1 MFQYRRLSVT
11 GDAIRVE
18 LILSCFWF
26 LMVLWLLSRAYRQ
39 RQIFARVTLGA
50 ARPKKIPPRVAVIVP
65 VRDERANIGPCV
77 QSLLRQQYP
86 ADRLHVL
93 VVDDDSSDG
102 TPEIVAK
109 LAEQD
114 ERVSFMRTPPLP
126 PSWKGKPH
134 ACWIGSQTI
143 PADTQWLCF
152 LDADMR
158 ADPALMTSALAAA
171 LEGKID
177 LLTVSPRHEL
187 HTFAERL
194 VIPCGLYLLG
204 FCQDLAKLQAPD
216 SHEVVA
222 TGQFMLVRREAY
234 EDVGGHAAV
243 STAICEDLE
252 LARLLKRRGHRV
264 LLKDGSRLLAT
275 RMYTGW
281 QTLWPGI
288 AKNLSHMLGG
298 PVRTIVLATIAVIT
312 AWGALV
318 LPAFDI
324 ADCVSGTSGACAALV
339 PAGLGSIAIIAMHI
353 AGAAHF
359 QIPPWYG
366 LLFPVSYTA
375 AGMIAVD
382 SVRSRLMRRVRW
394 KGRVYQ

>member
-1 MFQYRRLSVT
+1 M
-11 GDAIRVE
+11 E
-18 LILSCFWF
+18 LILSCLWF
-26 LMVLWLLSRAYRQ
+26 VMVLWLLSRAYRQ
-39 RQIFARVTLGA
+39 RQIFARVALGA
-50 ARPKKIPPRVAVIVP
+50 ARPNKATPAIAVIVP
-65 VRDERANIGPCV
+65 VRDERANIAPCV

-86 ADRLHVL
+86 AELLRVL
-93 VVDDDSSDG
+93 VVDDDSTDG
-102 TPEIVAK
+102 TPEVVAQ
-109 LAEQD
+109 LVEHD
-114 ERVSFMRTPPLP
+114 PRVTFMRTPRLP
-126 PSWKGKPH
+126 PAWKGKPH
-134 ACWIGSQTI
+134 ACWIGSRAI
-143 PADTQWLCF
+143 PEDVQWLCF

-158 ADPALMTSALAAA
+158 ADPLLMSSAIEAAVD
-171 LEGKID
+171 GRID

-222 TGQFMLVRREAY
+222 TGQFMLVRRAAY

-264 LLKDGSRLLAT
+264 LLKDGSLMLST

-298 PVRTIVLATIAVIT
+298 PARTIILALIAVVT
-312 AWGALV
+312 AWAALI
-318 LPAFDI
+318 LPAIDI

-339 PAGLGSIAIIAMHI
+339 PAGLGSAAIIAMHI

>member
-1 MFQYRRLSVT
+1 M
-11 GDAIRVE
+11 E
-18 LILSCFWF
+18 LILSGMWF
-26 LMVLWLLSRAYRQ
+26 MLIVWLLSRAYRQ
-39 RQIFARVTLGA
+39 RQLFD
-50 ARPKKIPPRVAVIVP
+50 RVALNATKPRPTLPSIAVIIP
-65 VRDERANIGPCV
+65 VRDERHNVGPCV

-86 ADRLHVL
+86 PERLQVL
-93 VVDDDSSDG
+93 VVDDESSDG
-102 TPEIVAK
+102 TLEVVAA
-109 LAEQD
+109 LAAQNP
-114 ERVSFMRTPPLP
+114 RVKFMRTPPLP
-126 PSWKGKPH
+126 PAWKGKTH
-134 ACWIGSQTI
+134 ACWTGARSI
-143 PADTQWLCF
+143 PADIEWLCF

-158 ADPALMTSALAAA
+158 ADPLLMSSAVEAANA
-171 LEGKID
+171 GKID
-177 LLTVSPRHEL
+177 LLSCSPRHEL

-194 VIPCGLYLLG
+194 VIPCGLYLLA
-204 FCQDLAKLQAPD
+204 FCQDLAKVQAPD
-216 SHEVVA
+216 SQDVVA
-222 TGQFMLVRREAY
+222 TGQFMLLRRQAY
-234 EDVGGHAAV
+234 DDAGGHAAV

-264 LLKDGSRLLAT
+264 LLKDATLMLST

-298 PVRTIVLATIAVIT
+298 PARTIVLAVVAVAS
-312 AWGALV
+312 AWAALG

-324 ADCVSGTSGACAALV
+324 AGCVNGSPGACVALV
-339 PAGLGSIAIIAMHI
+339 PAGLGSAAIFAMHI

-359 QIPPWYG
+359 RIPPWYG
-366 LLFPVSYTA
+366 LLFPFSYTA

>member
-1 MFQYRRLSVT
+1 M
-11 GDAIRVE
+11 E
-18 LILSCFWF
+18 LILSCIWF
-26 LMVLWLLSRAYRQ
+26 VFVLWLLSRAYRQ
-39 RQIFARVTLGA
+39 QQLFERVALSPT
-50 ARPKKIPPRVAVIVP
+50 RPRRSPPSIAVIVP
-65 VRDERANIGPCV
+65 VRDERTNVAPCV

-86 ADRLHVL
+86 AERLRVL

-102 TPEIVAK
+102 TLEVVSA
-109 LAEQD
+109 LAAQD
-114 ERVSFMRTPPLP
+114 RRVSFMRTPPLP
-126 PSWKGKPH
+126 PAWKGKTH
-134 ACWIGSQTI
+134 ACWIGARAI
-143 PADTQWLCF
+143 PEGIDWLCF

-158 ADPALMTSALAAA
+158 ADPLLMASALDAA
-171 LEGKID
+171 LEGHID
-177 LLTVSPRHEL
+177 LLTVAPRHEL

-204 FCQDLAKLQAPD
+204 FCQDLAKVQAPD

-264 LLKDGSRLLAT
+264 LLKDGSLLLST

-298 PVRTIVLATIAVIT
+298 PVRTIVLALVAVAT
-312 AWGALV
+312 AWAALL

-324 ADCVSGTSGACAALV
+324 ANCASGAAGACAALV
-339 PAGLGSIAIIAMHI
+339 PAGLGSAALIAMHI

-375 AGMIAVD
+375 AAMIAVD

>member
-1 MFQYRRLSVT
+1 M
-11 GDAIRVE
+11 E
-18 LILSCFWF
+18 LILSSIWF
-26 LMVLWLLSRAYRQ
+26 VLVLWLLSRAYRQ
-39 RQIFARVTLGA
+39 RQLFGRVALSAT
-50 ARPKKIPPRVAVIVP
+50 KPRRATPSIAVIVP
-65 VRDERANIGPCV
+65 VRDERDNIGPCV

-86 ADRLHVL
+86 TERLRVL

-102 TPEIVAK
+102 TPDLVAE
-109 LAEQD
+109 LAAHN
-114 ERVSFMRTPPLP
+114 RCVSFMHSPPLP
-126 PSWKGKPH
+126 PAWKGKTH
-134 ACWIGSQTI
+134 ACWTGARAVPEGI
-143 PADTQWLCF
+143 DWLCF

-158 ADPALMTSALAAA
+158 ADPLLMASAVDAATS
-171 LEGKID
+171 GKLD
-177 LLTVSPRHEL
+177 LLTLAPRHEL
-187 HTFAERL
+187 HTLAERL
-194 VIPCGLYLLG
+194 VIPCGLYLLA
-204 FCQDLAKLQAPD
+204 FCQDLAKVQAPD

-222 TGQFMLVRREAY
+222 TGQFMLVRRQAY

-252 LARLLKRRGHRV
+252 LARLLKRRGYRV
-264 LLKDGSRLLAT
+264 LLKDASLMLST

-298 PVRTIVLATIAVIT
+298 PVRTIVLALVAVAS
-312 AWGALV
+312 AWAALL

-324 ADCVSGTSGACAALV
+324 ADCASGTGGACVALV
-339 PAGLGSIAIIAMHI
+339 PAGLGSAAIFAMHI

-359 QIPPWYG
+359 RIPPWYG
-366 LLFPVSYTA
+366 LLFPFSYTA

>member
-1 MFQYRRLSVT
+1 M
-11 GDAIRVE
+11 E
-18 LILSCFWF
+18 LILSSIWF
-26 LMVLWLLSRAYRQ
+26 VLIVWLLSRAYRQ
-39 RQIFARVTLGA
+39 RQLFGRVALSAVT
-50 ARPKKIPPRVAVIVP
+50 RPRQATASIAVIVP
-65 VRDERANIGPCV
+65 VRDERDNIGPCV

-86 ADRLHVL
+86 PEKLRVL
-93 VVDDDSSDG
+93 VIDDDSSDG
-102 TPEIVAK
+102 TPELVAQ
-109 LAEQD
+109 LAAQNP
-114 ERVSFMRTPPLP
+114 RVSFMHSPRLP
-126 PSWKGKPH
+126 PEWKGKTH
-134 ACWIGSQTI
+134 ACWTGARAVPEGT
-143 PADTQWLCF
+143 DWLCF

-158 ADPALMTSALAAA
+158 ADHPLLMASAVDAATSGGL
-171 LEGKID
+171 D
-177 LLTVSPRHEL
+177 LLTLSPRQEL

-204 FCQDLAKLQAPD
+204 FCQDLAKMQAPD

-222 TGQFMLVRREAY
+222 TGQFMLVRRQAY

-252 LARLLKRRGHRV
+252 LARLIKRRGHRV
-264 LLKDGSRLLAT
+264 LLKDASLMLST

-298 PVRTIVLATIAVIT
+298 PVRTIVLALVAVAT
-312 AWGALV
+312 AWAALL

-324 ADCVSGTSGACAALV
+324 ADCAGGTPGACAALV
-339 PAGLGSIAIIAMHI
+339 PAGLGAAAVFAMHI
-353 AGAAHF
+353 AGAWHF
-359 QIPPWYG
+359 RIPSWYG
-366 LLFPVSYTA
+366 LLFPCSYTA

>member
-1 MFQYRRLSVT
+1 MRIHVQ
-11 GDAIRVE
+11 
-18 LILSCFWF
+18 LILSCLWF
-26 LMVLWLLSRAYRQ
+26 VLVAWLLSRAYRQ
-39 RQIFARVTLGA
+39 RQVFG
-50 ARPKKIPPRVAVIVP
+50 RVALNATKPRAGTPSITVIVP
-65 VRDERANIGPCV
+65 VRDERSNIGPCV

-86 ADRLHVL
+86 PERLNVL
-93 VVDDDSSDG
+93 VIDDDSSDG
-102 TPEIVAK
+102 TPEVVTQLAK
-109 LAEQD
+109 D
-114 ERVSFMRTPPLP
+114 NPRVRFMHAPPLP
-126 PSWKGKPH
+126 PEWKGKTH
-134 ACWIGSQTI
+134 ACWIGARDLPSEI
-143 PADTQWLCF
+143 EWLCF
-152 LDADMR
+152 IDADMR
-158 ADPALMTSALAAA
+158 ADPLLMTSAVDAAA
-171 LEGKID
+171 AGKLD
-177 LLTVSPRHEL
+177 LLTLAPRHEL

-204 FCQDLAKLQAPD
+204 FCQDLAKVQAPD
-216 SHEVVA
+216 SHDVVA

-264 LLKDGSRLLAT
+264 LLQDASLMLST

-298 PVRTIVLATIAVIT
+298 PARTIALALVAVAT
-312 AWGALV
+312 AWFALV
-318 LPAFDI
+318 LPAADI
-324 ADCVSGTSGACAALV
+324 VACVNGAGGAACAAIV
-339 PAGLGSIAIIAMHI
+339 PAALGSAAIIAMHI

-359 QIPPWYG
+359 RIPTWYG
-366 LLFPVSYTA
+366 LLFPFSYTA
-375 AGMIAVD
+375 AAMIAFD

>member
-1 MFQYRRLSVT
+1 
-11 GDAIRVE
+11 
-18 LILSCFWF
+18 
-26 LMVLWLLSRAYRQ
+26 MVLWLLSRAFRQ
-39 RQIFARVTLGA
+39 QQIFARVALSV

-77 QSLLRQQYP
+77 RSLLRQQYP
-86 ADRLHVL
+86 ADRLRVL

-102 TPEIVAK
+102 TAEIVAE

-114 ERVSFMRTPPLP
+114 ERVSYLRTPPLP
-126 PSWKGKPH
+126 PAWKGKPH

-158 ADPALMTSALAAA
+158 ADPLLMTSALAAA

-222 TGQFMLVRREAY
+222 TGQFMLLRREAY

-298 PVRTIVLATIAVIT
+298 PVRTIVLAAIAVIT

-324 ADCVSGTSGACAALV
+324 ADCVSGTTGACAALV
-339 PAGLGSIAIIAMHI
+339 PAGLGSAAIIAMHI